1 MNWKKNGKLHSMML
15 KRPGRGNLRSLF
27 NPVTTVTTLILI
39 IGLVL
44 TGAIVLLLGRKPAP
58 NPGLLPVVTKVA
70 AATRT
75 PKPTQPP
82 VLPSE
87 TPTSGFFLPE
97 GVIGIGAYVQVTG
110 TEGAGLR
117 MRIEPGLNGVISFSA
132 MDCEVFLVIDGPV
145 DADGYTWWHLE
156 APYDKTRNGWSA
168 SNYLT
173 PIEEEE

>member
-1 MNWKKNGKLHSMML
+1 M
-15 KRPGRGNLRSLF
+15 
-27 NPVTTVTTLILI
+27 
-39 IGLVL
+39 
-44 TGAIVLLLGRKPAP
+44 
-58 NPGLLPVVTKVA
+58 LPVVTKVA

-132 MDCEVFLVIDGPV
+132 MDSEVFLIIDGPV